1 MKENLQKI
9 LQKFLS
15 REVIMY
21 IIFGVLTTLVNL
33 VISFVLV
40 GAFKID
46 GSIASAIGII
56 ASILFAYFTN
66 RKWVFN
72 SQAKS
77 FKEKINEF
85 WKFIAGR
92 LVTMVIEQGGVMILY
107 GALNMPFTPV
117 KLSLTI
123 IVIILNYIFS
133 KFFAFKTKNEEKIT
147 KEEGK
152 LIKTNNKNGI
162 KDFFKKNKVNIF
174 IFLGMLVFTFII
186 CFNFLKVHFSN
197 DAYYVYAYGYD
208 YYANHFLAS
217 NRMFSALILLIF
229 KWLDI
234 PFVTELSVM
243 GVVLTFIMS
252 LSWFILYRFVIKLIK
267 KENSILYNIL
277 IMGAAFIVV
286 FNMCTAE
293 GLLYI
298 EVGTMP
304 FGILFAI
311 LGSCILATDKKLRYL
326 SSLILVTISG
336 LFYQVTSSIFV
347 LLALVLIAIKHK
359 GNIKLVLKDTVI
371 IALIYGFAMIVNFVG
386 VKLWDNALQ
395 YEFRKFEIP
404 SISVIIETILKFGET
419 ILIYNV
425 GIGPKYWYL
434 SLLVILTIIFIAGMI
449 LRKKNYFMILEYIV
463 LVLLSVLVPLI
474 PVLAT
479 PTESQYIEPRM
490 AMCFGA
496 IIGILII
503 FLLAVVEIDKN
514 KVLLN
519 ILIIVTALNF
529 IGNSIFLVVASST
542 TLITNQLDKF
552 IAQEIIKE
560 IDAYEET
567 TGEKIKKIGVA
578 FDKTY
583 TMYYEGQPELRC
595 FNIRSMGT
603 SWAVKEV
610 ITTYSGRKY
619 ENTTVPKEITEEF
632 LTNDWTNYNKD
643 QLVFD
648 GENLYICIY

>member
-1 MKENLQKI
+1 MKEKIQKI

-33 VISFVLV
+33 IISFVLV

-56 ASILFAYFTN
+56 SSILFAYFTN

-72 SQAKS
+72 SQAKG
-77 FKEKINEF
+77 FKERLNEF

-92 LVTMVIEQGGVMILY
+92 LVTMVIEQGGVVILY

-123 IVIILNYIFS
+123 VVIILNYIFS
-133 KFFAFKTKNEEKIT
+133 KFFAFKTNNEET
-147 KEEGK
+147 SNKEDGK
-152 LIKTNNKNGI
+152 LIKTNNDSSIIKFLKN
-162 KDFFKKNKVNIF
+162 NKVNIF
-174 IFLGMLVFTFII
+174 IFIGMLLFTII
-186 CFNFLKVHFSN
+186 VCFNFLKVHFSN

-208 YYANHFLAS
+208 YYAHHFLLS

-234 PFVTELSVM
+234 PLVTELSVM
-243 GVVLTFIMS
+243 GVVLTFIMA
-252 LSWFILYRFVIKLIK
+252 LSWFILYRFVIRLIQ
-267 KENSILYNIL
+267 KEKSILYNIL
-277 IMGAAFIVV
+277 IAGAAFLVV

-311 LGSCILATDKKLRYL
+311 LGACVLATDKKLRYL
-326 SSLILVTISG
+326 ISLILVTISG
-336 LFYQVTSSIFV
+336 LFYQATSSVFV

-359 GNIKLVLKDTVI
+359 GNIKLVIKDTII

-386 VKLWDNALQ
+386 VKLWDSALQ

-404 SISVIIETILKFGET
+404 SISDIIGTILKFGET
-419 ILIYNV
+419 ILVYNV
-425 GIGPKYWYL
+425 GIGPKYLYL

-449 LRKKNYFMILEYIV
+449 QRKKNYFMILEYIV
-463 LVLLSVLVPLI
+463 LILLSILVPLI
-474 PVLAT
+474 PILAT

-490 AMCFGA
+490 AMCFGS
-496 IIGILII
+496 IIGILIM
-503 FLLAVVEIDKN
+503 FLLAIVEVDKN

-519 ILIIVTALNF
+519 ILTIFTVLNF
-529 IGNSIFLVVASST
+529 VGNSVFLVIASSA
-542 TLITNQLDKF
+542 TLVTNQLDKF

-560 IDAYEET
+560 INDYEET
-567 TGEKIKKIGVA
+567 TGIEIKKIGVA

-583 TMYYEGQPELRC
+583 TMYYEGQPALRC
-595 FNIRSMGT
+595 FNVRSMGT
-603 SWAVKEV
+603 HWAVKEV
-610 ITTYSGRKY
+610 ITMYTGKGY
-619 ENTTVPKEITEEF
+619 ENTTVPEEISEEF
-632 LTNDWTNYNKD
+632 LTKDWTSYDKE

>member
-147 KEEGK
+147 KEDGK
-152 LIKTNNKNGI
+152 LVKTNNKSGI
-162 KDFFKKNKVNIF
+162 KNFFKNNKVNIF
-174 IFLGMLVFTFII
+174 IFIGMILFTFII
-186 CFNFLKVHFSN
+186 CFNFLKPHFSN

-293 GLLYI
+293 GLLFI

-311 LGSCILATDKKLRYL
+311 LGACILATDKKHRYL
-326 SSLILVTISG
+326 ISLILVTISG

>member
-1 MKENLQKI
+1 MKEKIQKI
-9 LQKFLS
+9 LQKFLTK
-15 REVIMY
+15 EVIMY

-33 VISFVLV
+33 IISFVLV

-46 GSIASAIGII
+46 GSVASAIGII
-56 ASILFAYFTN
+56 TSILFAYFTN

-72 SQAKS
+72 SQAKGV
-77 FKEKINEF
+77 KEKLNEF

-92 LVTMVIEQGGVMILY
+92 LVTMAIEQGGVMLFY
-107 GALNMPFTPV
+107 GALNMAFTPV

-197 DAYYVYAYGYD
+197 DAYYVYSYGYD
-208 YYANHFLAS
+208 HYVHHFLLS

-234 PFVTELSVM
+234 SLVTELSVM
-243 GVVLTFIMS
+243 GVILTFIMA
-252 LSWFILYRFVIKLIK
+252 LSWFILYRFVIKLIQ

-277 IMGAAFIVV
+277 IAGAAFLVV